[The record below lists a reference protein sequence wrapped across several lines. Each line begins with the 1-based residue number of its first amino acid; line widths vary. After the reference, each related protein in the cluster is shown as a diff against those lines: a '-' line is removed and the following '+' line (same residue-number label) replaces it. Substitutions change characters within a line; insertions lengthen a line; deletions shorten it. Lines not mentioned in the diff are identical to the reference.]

1 MLINVLVQL
10 FHSSVYGLFSLSQNA
25 LIGTL
30 VVYIQIRVSLN
41 ITQFEM

>member
-1 MLINVLVQL
+1 MLINVHGQL
-10 FHSSVYGLFSLSQNA
+10 CHGSVYRHFSLSQNA

-30 VVYIQIRVSLN
+30 VVYIQKRVSLN